1 MDPRLQAVERGVAAA
16 GSDQLVMAAVLDEPA
31 VLDGQDVVAPPHGR
45 QPVGSDDDG
54 AAAAMH
60 SMFCRM
66 MRSLS

>member
-1 MDPRLQAVERGVAAA
+1 
-16 GSDQLVMAAVLDEPA
+16 MAAVLDEPA
-31 VLDGQDVVAPPHGR
+31 APDGQDMVAPPHGR

-60 SMFCRM
+60 AMFCRM